1 MTEAP
6 GDLAVVDI
14 GRRPGISFSRGKY
27 RLSGSRPMTTPL
39 RILLVQPAWDGL
51 GYRRKIK
58 VDERAIHPLTLGVI
72 AALSRPHDVKIV
84 DEARE
89 PLPASARG
97 FDIVGF
103 SVNTFNAF
111 RAYARADRFRAEG
124 VPVVLGG
131 PHASLMTDE
140 CLQHADSVVVGDAED
155 TWPRLLD
162 DLTAGRLQSRY
173 VSRPSPALILP
184 AARRDLFRH
193 DSRRVAWS
201 QMSRGCTNPCRF
213 CYLQYMPFA
222 GMRLR
227 PPGAVVDELRAM
239 PQSIIMFVDDNVFC
253 APDYAREVLR
263 AITPLGKR
271 WWIQAP
277 TTIHEDPT
285 LIPLMARSGCYAVSI
300 GFQTASSLTV
310 QSERILQNHV
320 ERYGALV
327 AELHRHGILVDG
339 TFMFGFDSDD
349 RDTFE
354 ATGRLIAGLRLDTY
368 TFYFLTPY
376 PGTEYFAQF
385 EREGRILHRDWSRF
399 DWDHVVLRP
408 KQMSVEELR
417 EGVRRLTARLDR
429 GYFLKTAVRHL
440 PIHLRSWASPGLWKL
455 LLSTSWSYWRSPVL
469 RD

>member
-1 MTEAP
+1 MTP
-6 GDLAVVDI
+6 PI
-14 GRRPGISFSRGKY
+14 
-27 RLSGSRPMTTPL
+27 

-72 AALSRPHDVKIV
+72 AALSQPHEVRLV

-89 PLPASARG
+89 PVPASARG
-97 FDIVGF
+97 FDVVGF
-103 SVNTFNAF
+103 SVNTFNAP
-111 RAYARADRFRAEG
+111 RAYALADRFRAEG

-131 PHASLMTDE
+131 PHTSLMTDE

-162 DLTAGRLQSRY
+162 DLASRRLQPRY
-173 VSRPSPALILP
+173 VSQPGNALAMPAP
-184 AARRDLFRH
+184 RRDLFRR
-193 DSRRVAWS
+193 DSRRVAWC

-213 CYLQYMPFA
+213 CYLQYMPPA
-222 GMRLR
+222 GIRLR
-227 PPGAVVDELRAM
+227 PPGAVVDELRAL
-239 PQSIIMFVDDNVFC
+239 PQSIILFVDDNIFC
-253 APDYAREVLR
+253 AADYTREVLR

-277 TTIHEDPT
+277 TTIHEDPA

-300 GFQTASSLTV
+300 GFQTASNLTN
-310 QSERILQNHV
+310 QNERILQNHV

-327 AELHRHGILVDG
+327 RELHRHGILVDG

-349 RDTFE
+349 RGTFD
-354 ATGRLIAGLRLDTY
+354 ATGDLIARLGLDTY

-399 DWDHVVLRP
+399 DWDHVVVRP
-408 KQMSVEELR
+408 LQMSVEELR
-417 EGVRRLTARLDR
+417 LGVRRLTARLDR
-429 GYFLKTAVRHL
+429 GYFLKTALRHL
-440 PIHLRSWASPGLWKL
+440 PIHARSWASPGLMGL
-455 LLSTSWSYWRSPVL
+455 LLSTSWSYWRSPIL

>member
-1 MTEAP
+1 
-6 GDLAVVDI
+6 
-14 GRRPGISFSRGKY
+14 
-27 RLSGSRPMTTPL
+27 MTTPL

-72 AALSRPHDVKIV
+72 AALSDPHEVHIV

-89 PLPASARG
+89 PVPMSARG
-97 FDIVGF
+97 FDVVGF
-103 SVNTFNAF
+103 SVNTFNAP
-111 RAYARADRFRAEG
+111 RAYALADRFRAAG

-131 PHASLMTDE
+131 PHTSLMTEE
-140 CLQHADSVVVGDAED
+140 CLKHADSVVIGDAED
-155 TWPRLLD
+155 TWPR
-162 DLTAGRLQSRY
+162 
-173 VSRPSPALILP
+173 
-184 AARRDLFRH
+184 RDLFRR
-193 DSRRVAWS
+193 DSRRVAWC

-213 CYLQYMPFA
+213 CYLQYMPPA

-227 PPGAVVDELRAM
+227 PPGAVVDELRAL
-239 PQSIIMFVDDNVFC
+239 PQSIILFVDDNMFC
-253 APDYAREVLR
+253 AADYTREVLR

-277 TTIHEDPT
+277 TTIHEDPA

-300 GFQTASSLTV
+300 GFQTASNLTN
-310 QSERILQNHV
+310 QNERILQNHV
-320 ERYGALV
+320 ERYSALV
-327 AELHRHGILVDG
+327 RELHRHGILVDG

-349 RDTFE
+349 RGTFD
-354 ATGRLIAGLRLDTY
+354 ATGDLIARLGLDTY

-399 DWDHVVLRP
+399 DWDHVVVRP
-408 KQMSVEELR
+408 LQMSVEELR
-417 EGVRRLTARLDR
+417 LGVRRLTARLDR
-429 GYFLKTAVRHL
+429 GYFLKTALRHL
-440 PIHLRSWASPGLWKL
+440 PIHARSWASPGLMGL
-455 LLSTSWSYWRSPVL
+455 LLSTSWSYWRSPIL